1 MTAQRSYPLLTNSIN
16 MANDAIQ
23 AIKTNGG
30 LVMLHNPY
38 KFLHANKFFS
48 FSFNIE
54 SEEMTFSSMVTS

>member
-1 MTAQRSYPLLTNSIN
+1 